1 MKSLYDL
8 KGMSW
13 EEIGSLVSLLEERPF
28 RAKQLFRWIH
38 QKGASSFDCLSDL
51 PISFRKRLQEVAFF
65 RALEVD
71 CLRKSMDGSWKIRFR
86 TADGHGIESVYLP
99 EERRRTLC
107 VSTQVGCAMGCAFCR
122 TASMGLIRHLETSEI
137 LDQVYQVNRLLF
149 QEGIKSLR
157 PLTNLV
163 FMGMGEPLHNYA
175 HVKKALNLLQHEEGC
190 NFSHRHLTISTSGIV
205 PEMERLAK
213 ETFVKLAVSLNATT
227 DQQRNQLM
235 PVNRRWN
242 IQQLLQACRAFPTRQ
257 GRRVTFEYIM
267 LDGVNDSL
275 DDARRLVQWL
285 KPMPVKVNIIPYNE
299 NPGLP
304 FRCSPQR
311 RIEEFQQCLLSHG
324 VATITR
330 KSRGRDIAAA
340 CGQLAMSE

>member
-1 MKSLYDL
+1 
-8 KGMSW
+8 
-13 EEIGSLVSLLEERPF
+13 
-28 RAKQLFRWIH
+28 
-38 QKGASSFDCLSDL
+38 
-51 PISFRKRLQEVAFF
+51 
-65 RALEVD
+65 
-71 CLRKSMDGSWKIRFR
+71 
-86 TADGHGIESVYLP
+86 
-99 EERRRTLC
+99 
-107 VSTQVGCAMGCAFCR
+107 
-122 TASMGLIRHLETSEI
+122 MGLIRHLETSEI
-137 LDQVYQVNRLLF
+137 LDQVYQVNRLLLR
-149 QEGIKSLR
+149 EGIKSPR

-175 HVKKALNLLQHEEGC
+175 HVKRALYLLQHEEGC
-190 NFSHRHLTISTSGIV
+190 NFSHRHLTVSTSGIV

-213 ETFVKLAVSLNATT
+213 ETFVKLAVSFNATT
-227 DQQRNQLM
+227 NQQRNQLM

-242 IQQLLQACRAFPTRQ
+242 IQQLLQACSAFPTRH

-275 DDARRLVQWL
+275 DDAKRLVQWL
-285 KPMPVKVNIIPYNE
+285 KPMTVKVNIIPYNE

-311 RIEEFQQCLLSHG
+311 RIEEFQQYLLSHG
-324 VATITR
+324 IATMTR